1 MKEKQLTTFLVDLF
15 SQGEVIIAP
24 LITEIE
30 EKDQELS
37 TTILQQAYNKAIQ
50 NMPHQAPAFDADA
63 ALWAAIYLYRTI
75 QLILIRHLEE
85 AEIQKHLQAY
95 IRTPNAATI
104 YSMDLSF
111 RYLPNLFHL
120 AKGLAPGDVLVKYL
134 NRLALKYPF
143 SSVGIELKEP
153 LDHSLI
159 LAHPSLKVAYIDRII
174 EAKDKK
180 RIQQYQLES
189 YVAEVLGDYQ
199 KELWAE
205 Y

>member
-24 LITEIE
+24 IITEIGE
-30 EKDQELS
+30 NDQLLA
-37 TTILQQAYNKAIQ
+37 TTILEQAYDKSIQ
-50 NMPHQAPAFDADA
+50 NMPHEAPAFDGDA
-63 ALWAAIYLYRTI
+63 ALWAAKYLYRTI

-95 IRTPNAATI
+95 TRTQSAATI

-120 AKGLAPGDVLVKYL
+120 AKGLAPKDVLVQYL
-134 NRLALKYPF
+134 NRLALKHPF

-153 LDHSLI
+153 IDQTLI
-159 LAHPSLKVAYIDRII
+159 LEHPSLKVAYIDRII

-180 RIQQYQLES
+180 RIQQYQLEPFI
-189 YVAEVLGDYQ
+189 AEVLGNYQ
-199 KELWAE
+199 KELWVD